1 MWADE
6 SKYTGD
12 FFNNNIEGEG
22 VYEWADGRMFEGE
35 WKNNKMHGKGIFTW

>member
-1 MWADE
+1 MKHGKGVFMWADG

-22 VYEWADGRMFEGE
+22 VYEWADGR
-35 WKNNKMHGKGIFTW
+35 

>member
-1 MWADE
+1 MKHGKGVFMWADG

-22 VYEWADGRMFEGE
+22 VYEWADG
-35 WKNNKMHGKGIFTW
+35 